1 MFRDTMYHIYE
12 ASSGQLGKCVHMP
25 TFASRSAIRYLG
37 PSFSS
42 SAMTQSVMHGVAFAS
57 RQSIM
62 ALIISSLF
70 CEQPHKAHAAGNGKW
85 DSSR

>member
-1 MFRDTMYHIYE
+1 MSLVANNY
-12 ASSGQLGKCVHMP
+12 GKHVHEL

-70 CEQPHKAHAAGNGKW
+70 CKQPREAHAACGYQQN
-85 DSSR
+85 SN